1 MSKFFVNKTEYDYP
15 DDRKL
20 MGILRDD
27 LKLLSVKDGCAEG
40 ACGACTVLV
49 DGKPTKAC
57 VFTVKMIAGK
67 EVTTL
72 EGLSKKEQDV
82 FSYAFGKAGAVQCGF
97 CIPGMIMCAKALI
110 DNNPDPT
117 RIEAAD
123 CIRNN
128 YCRCT
133 GYKKIIDGIILA
145 AKIFRE
151 GTEVNFDKKALTI
164 GEDCIRCD
172 AVDKALG
179 RAKYADDIYLDNMI
193 YGSCVRAAFPR
204 ARVKKIDIEE
214 AKKLPGVVGIITAKD
229 LPGKMTGHLKKDWF
243 ALIDVGD
250 ITHYLGDAI
259 VAVYAEDKNT
269 LEKAKELVKVEY
281 EELPAVFN
289 PYDAMKK
296 DAPIVHEEENTGS
309 NILVEKHIKRGNP
322 DEAIEKAKYK
332 VTKTYKT
339 PWTEHAFLEPEC
351 AVAIPLQ
358 DGGVMLYSSDQST
371 YDTRRECANITCL
384 PEEKIIVEN
393 SFVGGAFGGKED
405 MTIQPLTCL
414 GAIKFNRPVKMKLTR
429 QESMQIHPKRHP
441 MDVTL
446 TTACDENGILV
457 GMKCEVVSDTGA
469 YASLGGP
476 VLERACT
483 HAAGP
488 YNYQNV
494 EIKGKAVYTNN
505 PPGGAFRGFG
515 VTQTCFATEMNIDLL
530 AEMVGIDYWEIRRRN
545 AIKPGDVL
553 PNGQVADESTGLVE
567 TLEAVKD
574 IYYKNKNVGIAC
586 AMKNA
591 GVGVGLPD
599 YGRVKLVVKNGIVE
613 IHSAASE
620 NGQGVGQVLTQMVSH
635 ELKLSTDKIL
645 WKNSN
650 SDTDPDSGC
659 SSGSRHTLI
668 TGEACV
674 RAVRKLKEDFKSD
687 LNALEG
693 KVYEADFFEPT
704 DKLGA
709 DKEFP
714 ISHVGYGY
722 ATQLCILND
731 DGTVKEMVGAHEV
744 GRAMSKKGVEGQI
757 EGGIVMSL
765 GYALTENL
773 KVENGRVNAK
783 YGTYGLFRA
792 NKVPEITS
800 IVVEKEGMKFANG
813 AIGCGEITAIPTA
826 PAIALAYYRK
836 DREFR
841 NELPLINTPYS
852 PKK

>member
-1 MSKFFVNKTEYDYP
+1 MSKFFVNKVEYDYP

-151 GTEVNFDKKALTI
+151 GTQINFDKKALTI
-164 GEDCIRCD
+164 GEDSIRCD

-259 VAVYAEDKNT
+259 VAVYAEDKTT

-281 EELPAVFN
+281 EELPAVYN

-457 GMKCEVVSDTGA
+457 GMKCEVISDTGA

-553 PNGQVADESTGLVE
+553 PNGQIADESTGLVE

-620 NGQGVGQVLTQMVSH
+620 NGQGVSQVLTQMVSH
-635 ELKLSTDKIL
+635 ELNLSTDKIL

-674 RAVRKLKEDFKSD
+674 RAVRKLKEEYKGD
-687 LNALEG
+687 LNQLEG

-731 DGTVKEMVGAHEV
+731 DGTLKEMVGAHEV

-792 NKVPEITS
+792 NKVLEITS

-826 PAIALAYYRK
+826 PAVALAYYRK

-841 NELPLINTPYS
+841 NELPLLNTPYS